1 MRYLLLLK
9 RLMRKKSY
17 ILMLLLVPLMVFL
30 LKEVGKGDEGIL
42 TIGVY
47 IPGTDVSSATL
58 RESLTDSEVVKY
70 ISYDS
75 KEALID
81 AVANKTL
88 TEGWIVPE
96 DLDGLI
102 NEAASNSIPSTK
114 IQVVM
119 RENGLTHLLGREI
132 AASRVY
138 PLVAKQLLI
147 NYMSLKVYEGTPS
160 EAQLASLE
168 KSYDSLSLS
177 KSLFV
182 PGYLDDSNVK
192 DSGIILMPLRGILAL
207 WLMVCGIATSMY
219 YLEDQSKGLFLWW
232 KTNLTFLRDLGYYGI
247 AFLTPTIITVVSLIY
262 SGSFT
267 SLAREIP
274 ALLLYEF
281 TVIMLAMLLRILLK
295 NIRTLGML
303 TPALIILTGIL
314 SPVFIDFKQARV
326 IQKYCPA
333 FHYLS
338 SIHDFY
344 YLYTLLIYAVLLGGL
359 VVLCLKLPI
368 KVGKV
373 FKANLL

>member
-30 LKEVGKGDEGIL
+30 LKEVGKDDEGIL

-58 RESLTDSEVVKY
+58 RESLTDSEAVKY
-70 ISYDS
+70 LFYDS
-75 KEALID
+75 NESLTD

-102 NEAASNSIPSTK
+102 NEVASNSIPSTK

-168 KSYDSLSLS
+168 KSYDSLGLS

-182 PGYLDDSNVK
+182 PGYLDDSAVK
-192 DSGIILMPLRGILAL
+192 DSGVILMPLRGILD
-207 WLMVCGIATSMY
+207 CG
-219 YLEDQSKGLFLWW
+219 
-232 KTNLTFLRDLGYYGI
+232 
-247 AFLTPTIITVVSLIY
+247 
-262 SGSFT
+262 
-267 SLAREIP
+267 
-274 ALLLYEF
+274 
-281 TVIMLAMLLRILLK
+281 
-295 NIRTLGML
+295 
-303 TPALIILTGIL
+303 
-314 SPVFIDFKQARV
+314 
-326 IQKYCPA
+326 
-333 FHYLS
+333 
-338 SIHDFY
+338 
-344 YLYTLLIYAVLLGGL
+344 
-359 VVLCLKLPI
+359 
-368 KVGKV
+368 
-373 FKANLL
+373 